1 MSSFG
6 FQATGSSRRIQQ
18 TLLLVEECSLSS
30 KWENKFIY
38 LLYHRNSLAVDFI
51 KVPISYFDILVIFT
65 LVILWFKIQFIYF
78 SNLYT
83 LFTVLQS
90 LKIIKNEKL
99 NFSTT

>member
-18 TLLLVEECSLSS
+18 TLLLVQECSLSS

-38 LLYHRNSLAVDFI
+38 LQYHRNSLAVDCI
-51 KVPISYFDILVIFT
+51 KVSISFDILVIFT
-65 LVILWFKIQFIYF
+65 FVILLFKIQFIYF

-83 LFTVLQS
+83 LFTILQS
-90 LKIIKNEKL
+90 LK
-99 NFSTT
+99 